1 MVAVVPG
8 NQRGLGGVRAEPHD
22 LEPKDALVSGGM
34 GLATSPGM
42 HSCEI
47 GQSRTRTLTIVS
59 SRAAR
64 SGRALPRPRR
74 PGSAHRALD
83 GSGGVSRASLVPAP
97 EQWTGTDW
105 RTIAGGIGGALF
117 GQLDEEY
124 PPACA

>member
-1 MVAVVPG
+1 MVAAVPG
-8 NQRGLGGVRAEPHD
+8 NQRGLGGVRAKPHD
-22 LEPKDALVSGGM
+22 LEPKDVSASGGM

-42 HSCEI
+42 HSRDI
-47 GQSRTRTLTIVS
+47 GQSRTRPLTIVS
-59 SRAAR
+59 SRADR

-83 GSGGVSRASLVPAP
+83 GRGGVSRASLVAAQEP
-97 EQWTGTDW
+97 WTGTDW

-117 GQLDEEY
+117 DQLDEEY